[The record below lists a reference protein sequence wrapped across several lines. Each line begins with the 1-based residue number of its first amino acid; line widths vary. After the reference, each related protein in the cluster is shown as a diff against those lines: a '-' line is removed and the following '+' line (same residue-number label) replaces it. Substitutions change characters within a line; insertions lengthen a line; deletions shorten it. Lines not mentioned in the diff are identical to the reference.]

1 METLLVLYI
10 LKKKK
15 SYFFSNQVSVE
26 TRQFP
31 EEFSVEGHFPVNH
44 EFPGMVIRLS
54 WWCVTAGGGDGDDS
68 SQVAEA

>member
-1 METLLVLYI
+1 M
-10 LKKKK
+10 
-15 SYFFSNQVSVE
+15 E